1 MARDRVRICD
11 IAEELGLST
20 ATVSNVIHGKTRKI
34 SDETVRR
41 VQELLEKRQY
51 LPGRADVLMAQNDTG
66 GIGIII
72 NNHEKYQGHV
82 LEDAFVS
89 SALNHLSRVIEEA
102 GYFMMVKTTSDT
114 SDIIR
119 FASMWNLEGLV
130 VIGFCE
136 QDYKKLREFMHIP
149 FVIYDGYLR
158 EPGRICNIVVD
169 HYDGGRQ
176 MGCYFRE
183 LGHRRVLC
191 IADNH
196 ICMDWERYQG
206 FSDGFSR
213 SDGREVEF
221 LEIPM
226 EREERQQ
233 FYEAR
238 LGYLKGFTA
247 VFAASDYYAV
257 DLIYFL
263 MRHGIRVPED
273 MAVAGFD
280 DSPICMQ
287 IYPPL
292 TSIRQ
297 NLELRAKTA
306 IEMLRE
312 LRKGNKEG
320 ENVILPVKLIKR
332 GSTETF
338 LSDKKEW

>member
-1 MARDRVRICD
+1 MAKDRVRICD
-11 IAEELGLST
+11 IADELGLST

-66 GIGIII
+66 GIGVII
-72 NNHEKYQGHV
+72 NNHEKYHGHV

-89 SALNHLSRVIEEA
+89 SSLNHLSRVIEEA
-102 GYFMMVKTTSDT
+102 GYFMMIKTTTDI

-136 QDYKKLREFMHIP
+136 QDYKKLRDFMHIP

-158 EPGRICNIVVD
+158 ETERICNIAVD

-176 MGCYFRE
+176 MGTYFRE

-206 FSDGFSR
+206 FSDGFLQSEE
-213 SDGREVEF
+213 GLAEF
-221 LEIPM
+221 LEVPM
-226 EREERQQ
+226 EKEEREK
-233 FYEAR
+233 FYESH
-238 LGYLKGFTA
+238 LEYLKKFTA

-263 MRHGIRVPED
+263 ARHGIRVPED
-273 MAVAGFD
+273 VEVAGFD
-280 DSPICMQ
+280 DSPICTQ
-287 IYPPL
+287 IYPSL
-292 TSIRQ
+292 TSVRQ
-297 NLELRAKTA
+297 NPERRAKIA
-306 IEMLRE
+306 LEKLRE
-312 LRKGNKEG
+312 LRNGNNEG
-320 ENVILPVKLIKR
+320 ENIILPVELIIR
-332 GSTETF
+332 GSTGTF
-338 LSDKKEW
+338 LSD

>member
-1 MARDRVRICD
+1 MAKDRVRICD

-66 GIGIII
+66 GIGVII
-72 NNHEKYQGHV
+72 NDHEKYQGHV

-89 SALNHLSRVIEEA
+89 SSLNHLSRVIEAA
-102 GYFMMVKTTSDT
+102 GYFMMVKTTTDI

-136 QDYKKLREFMHIP
+136 QDYKKLRDFMHIP
-149 FVIYDGYLR
+149 FVIYDGYLQDPER
-158 EPGRICNIVVD
+158 VCNIVID

-176 MGCYFRE
+176 MGSYFRK
-183 LGHRRVLC
+183 LDHQHVLC

-206 FSDGFSR
+206 FSDGFLQTDER
-213 SDGREVEF
+213 MAEF
-221 LEIPM
+221 LEVPM
-226 EREERQQ
+226 EKKEREE
-233 FYEAR
+233 FYETH
-238 LGYLKGFTA
+238 LEYLKEFTA
-247 VFAASDYYAV
+247 IFAASDYYAV

-263 MRHGIRVPED
+263 TKHGIRVPED
-273 MAVAGFD
+273 IAVAGFD
-280 DSPICMQ
+280 DSPVCVQMH
-287 IYPPL
+287 PSL

-297 NLELRAKTA
+297 NPELRAKIA
-306 IEMLRE
+306 LEKLRD
-312 LRKGNKEG
+312 LRTGNNEG
-320 ENVILPVKLIKR
+320 ENIVLPVELIKR
-332 GSTETF
+332 ESTGTF
-338 LSDKKEW
+338 LSD